1 MTIGLAVP
9 SLCDVATLVLEG
21 SSLVV
26 RLSALEKIGGLSG
39 DVSVPLTQVVG
50 ARVTDRP
57 YAELR
62 GMRVGT
68 GLPFV
73 IVLGRMIYRGGKDFV
88 AVYGTGRTVV
98 VELAPG
104 APYRRLLVSTP
115 DPRIADDIQE
125 RVVRAA

>member
-1 MTIGLAVP
+1 MAEII
-9 SLCDVATLVLEG
+9 LER

-26 RLSALEKIGGLSG
+26 RLSTLEKLGGLSG
-39 DVSVPLTQVVG
+39 DVVVPLSQVVG

-62 GMRVGT
+62 GLRVGT

-73 IVLGRMIYRGGKDFV
+73 IVLGRMIHGDGKDFV
-88 AVYGTGRTVV
+88 AIYGTGRTVI

-104 APYRRLLVSTP
+104 APYRRLMVSTD